1 MARHQSAPEPLRT
14 PFLSTGRAQTS
25 QERPW
30 DELVAGLGSLACLSR
45 ALRMP
50 CRPEARLKGPGLE
63 TELSLWL
70 SVRSDV
76 HPGEELASDL
86 PRFQHTHSFLPQEQG
101 GRGRQARRGS
111 ASVPGGFTAVVQSL
125 SHVRL
130 PFDPMDCSPPGSSVH
145 GILRAR
151 RLEWAAISFS
161 RDLPDPGIKPTSP
174 ALQADSLPSEPP
186 GTHQGCVH
194 MDQDLGGPEQGGEEQ
209 RTALEGQVEND

>member
-1 MARHQSAPEPLRT
+1 
-14 PFLSTGRAQTS
+14 
-25 QERPW
+25 
-30 DELVAGLGSLACLSR
+30 
-45 ALRMP
+45 MP

-151 RLEWAAISFS
+151 RLEWVAMLSSRGSSRPRDQIQVSCISSLAGGFFT
-161 RDLPDPGIKPTSP
+161 TSTTC
-174 ALQADSLPSEPP
+174 EY
-186 GTHQGCVH
+186 
-194 MDQDLGGPEQGGEEQ
+194 
-209 RTALEGQVEND
+209 LETKDHR